1 MYSNVCNL
9 FVCFN
14 DDDYDNDCI
23 LYLAIPGE
31 QYGASYTFQLHCNPF
46 SYVVQRERKGV
57 SKCAANIAT
66 AYHLPHDTLWA
77 RVV

>member
-23 LYLAIPGE
+23 LYLAIRWAA
-31 QYGASYTFQLHCNPF
+31 GALQ
-46 SYVVQRERKGV
+46 QQ
-57 SKCAANIAT
+57 
-66 AYHLPHDTLWA
+66 
-77 RVV
+77 